1 MEKAWALQAKLPAE
15 DQATPGREGYPNHSR
30 VTLQQ
35 GPASRT
41 VVLALR
47 SLEAFLKSQIHES
60 KEKLEATREG
70 VRDLCLRPGAWVKG
84 AAESE
89 LFWAGLLARRSIKP
103 VLRRALVKGR
113 WVLCPGTQGQIQQD
127 VLPVVLP
134 QYPFEYSHNLE
145 WQKPCTQL

>member
-15 DQATPGREGYPNHSR
+15 DQATPTTQGSGYPNHSR

-35 GPASRT
+35 GLASRT

-60 KEKLEATREG
+60 KEKLQATREHARG
-70 VRDLCLRPGAWVKG
+70 LCLRPGAWVKG
-84 AAESE
+84 ATESE

-113 WVLCPGTQGQIQQD
+113 WVPGAQGQIQQD

-134 QYPFEYSHNLE
+134 QYLFEYSHNLE